1 MNSEQIKH
9 IRKQIGLSQQ
19 AFAEVL
25 GVSFATINRWENG
38 KAVPQK
44 GRVAQIQALLA
55 KDREVTQELPG
66 IKSSIPRL
74 NFEGDPEA
82 VKLVVEATRLQN
94 GHLFNK
100 AFGRDAPGFC
110 AAWDCPSPSACYRAG
125 PFLRAALWYGDRDH
139 AGQACRNCLC
149 LSWHSA
155 DILLA

>member
-1 MNSEQIKH
+1 MNSEQIKSV
-9 IRKQIGLSQQ
+9 RKQMGLSQE

-44 GRVAQIQALLA
+44 GRVVQIQALLA
-55 KDREVTQELPG
+55 KERQVTQELPG
-66 IKSSIPRL
+66 IKSSISRL

-100 AFGRDAPGFC
+100 AFGLEISRVVP
-110 AAWDCPSPSACYRAG
+110 
-125 PFLRAALWYGDRDH
+125 
-139 AGQACRNCLC
+139 LC
-149 LSWHSA
+149 
-155 DILLA
+155 